1 MSLLRSNKNFTKRYK
16 IFILLNKNSVNRKR
30 KLKFFKMTEDIN
42 LSFNKKEAE
51 ILLNSLN
58 LSKELN
64 SLPDDNHLLTALI
77 NKTYDVAKN
86 LIDENIYTKEKINR
100 LEQKIKES
108 ENKYR
113 IFVEN
118 FPGIAF
124 QGYHD
129 FSAAFFEGKVK
140 EMTGYTEEDFTSG
153 RIK

>member
-1 MSLLRSNKNFTKRYK
+1 MSLLHSNKNFSKRYK
-16 IFILLNKNSVNRKR
+16 IFIILNKNLFNRKK
-30 KLKFFKMTEDIN
+30 KLKVFKMMRDIS

-64 SLPDDNHLLTALI
+64 LLPDDSHLLTALI
-77 NKTYDVAKN
+77 SKTYDVAKN

-108 ENKYR
+108 VNKYR

-124 QGYHD
+124 QGYQD
-129 FSAAFFEGKVK
+129 FSAGFFEGKVK

-153 RIK
+153 